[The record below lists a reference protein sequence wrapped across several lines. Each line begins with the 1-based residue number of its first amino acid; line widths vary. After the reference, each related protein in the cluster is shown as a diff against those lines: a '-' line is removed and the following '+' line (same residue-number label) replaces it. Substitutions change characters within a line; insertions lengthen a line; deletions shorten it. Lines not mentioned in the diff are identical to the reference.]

1 MKIQLFNTLT
11 KRKETFKPLNGKTVL
26 YYTCG
31 PTVYDY
37 AHIGNFATFVRQD
50 LLKRVLEYFGFEVKH
65 VMNITD
71 IDDKTIARSKELGWT
86 LKQLTDFYTKEFLKD
101 MEALNIKP
109 PTRLVPATSEIPE
122 MIKVVSALIE
132 KGYAYVKDG
141 SVYFSVRKF
150 KEYGKLSGIRVEDLK
165 PGARVDVDEYDKEN
179 PVDFALWKKSKE
191 EEIKRGIFWESPWG
205 RGRPGWHI
213 ECSVIA
219 LKYLGETI
227 DIHSGGIDL
236 IFPHHE
242 NEIAQ
247 SEAYTGKQFARFWVH
262 CEHILVDEKKMSKS
276 LGNFYTLRDLL
287 EKSYDPIAIRLL
299 FISCH
304 YRRQLNFTF
313 ESLKQAEKN
322 LEYLKN
328 TIRRLKDVE
337 ESKDSKVKDESKGVE
352 EELEKIKKKFLEYV
366 ADDLDMP
373 KALAVLFE
381 FLHDVNRILDE
392 KKLSKSSAKK
402 IIDFLLD
409 IDKILGLKLDEV
421 LREEIPVEILKMLE
435 EREKLRKEKRYEEAD
450 AIREKIR
457 AMGYEV
463 EDTPSGPRV
472 WRRR

>member
-1 MKIQLFNTLT
+1 MEIKLFNTLT
-11 KRKETFKPLNGKTVL
+11 KRKEVFKPLNGKTVL

-71 IDDKTIARSKELGWT
+71 VDDKTIARSKELGWT

-109 PTRLVPATSEIPE
+109 PTKLVPATSEIPE
-122 MIKVVSALIE
+122 MIKVISALIE

-150 KEYGKLSGIRVEDLK
+150 KEYGKLSGIRAEELK
-165 PGARVDVDEYDKEN
+165 PGARVDVDEYNKEN
-179 PVDFALWKKSKE
+179 PADFALWKKSKE
-191 EEIKRGIFWESPWG
+191 EEIERGIFWKSPWG
-205 RGRPGWHI
+205 KGRPGWHI

-219 LKYLGETI
+219 LKHLGETI

-247 SEAYTGKQFARFWVH
+247 SEAYTGKPFARFWVH
-262 CEHILVDEKKMSKS
+262 CEHILVDGKKMSKS

-287 EKSYDPIAIRLL
+287 EKGYNPLAIRLL

-313 ESLKQAEKN
+313 EGLKQAEKN

-328 TIRRLKDVE
+328 TIRRLKEVE
-337 ESKDSKVKDESKGVE
+337 ESENSKEIE
-352 EELEKIKKKFLEYV
+352 REIEKTKKKFLEYI
-366 ADDLDMP
+366 AEDLDMP
-373 KALAVLFE
+373 KALATLFE
-381 FLHDVNRILDE
+381 FLHVVNKMLDE
-392 KKLSKSSAKK
+392 KKLGKSSAKK

-409 IDKILGLKLDEV
+409 IDKILGLKLGSV
-421 LREEIPVEILKMLE
+421 LREEIPEEILKMLE

-472 WRRR
+472 WKKR

>member
-1 MKIQLFNTLT
+1 MKIKLFNTLT
-11 KRKETFKPLNGKTVL
+11 KRKEVFKPLNGKTVL

-109 PTRLVPATSEIPE
+109 PTKLVPATSEIPE
-122 MIKVVSALIE
+122 MIKVISALIE
-132 KGYAYVKDG
+132 KGYAYVKGG

-150 KEYGKLSGIRVEDLK
+150 KEYGKLSGIGVENLK

-191 EEIKRGIFWESPWG
+191 EEIRRGIFWESPWE

-219 LKYLGETI
+219 LKHLGETI

-262 CEHILVDEKKMSKS
+262 CEHILVDGKKMSKS

-287 EKSYDPIAIRLL
+287 EKGYNPIAIRLL

-328 TIRRLKDVE
+328 TIRRLKEVK
-337 ESKDSKVKDESKGVE
+337 ESKDSKEME
-352 EELEKIKKKFLEYV
+352 EELEKTKKKFLEYV

-373 KALAVLFE
+373 KALALLFE

-392 KKLSKSSAKK
+392 KKLSKTSAKK

-409 IDKILGLKLDEV
+409 IDKILGLKLDDV
-421 LREEIPVEILKMLE
+421 LREEIPEEILKMLE
-435 EREKLRKEKRYEEAD
+435 EREKLRKEKRYKEAD

>member
-1 MKIQLFNTLT
+1 MEIKLFNTLT
-11 KRKETFKPLNGKTVL
+11 KRKEVFKPLNGKTVL

-71 IDDKTIARSKELGWT
+71 VDDKTIARSKELGWT

-109 PTRLVPATSEIPE
+109 PTKLVPATSEIPE
-122 MIKVVSALIE
+122 MIKVISALIE

-150 KEYGKLSGIRVEDLK
+150 KEYGKLSGIRAEELK
-165 PGARVDVDEYDKEN
+165 PGARVDVDEYNKEN
-179 PVDFALWKKSKE
+179 PADFALWKKSKE
-191 EEIKRGIFWESPWG
+191 EEIERGIFWKSPWG
-205 RGRPGWHI
+205 KGRPGWHI

-219 LKYLGETI
+219 LKHLGETI

-247 SEAYTGKQFARFWVH
+247 SEAYTGKPFARFWVH
-262 CEHILVDEKKMSKS
+262 CEHILVDGKKMSKS

-287 EKSYDPIAIRLL
+287 EKGYNPLAIRLL

-313 ESLKQAEKN
+313 EGLKQAEKN

-328 TIRRLKDVE
+328 TIRRLKEVE
-337 ESKDSKVKDESKGVE
+337 ESENSKEIE
-352 EELEKIKKKFLEYV
+352 REIEKTKKKFLEYI
-366 ADDLDMP
+366 AEDLDMP
-373 KALAVLFE
+373 KALATLFE
-381 FLHDVNRILDE
+381 FLHVVNKMLDE
-392 KKLSKSSAKK
+392 KKLGKSSAKK
-402 IIDFLLD
+402 TIDFLLD
-409 IDKILGLKLDEV
+409 IDKILGLKLGSV
-421 LREEIPVEILKMLE
+421 LREEIPEEILKMLE

-472 WRRR
+472 WKKR